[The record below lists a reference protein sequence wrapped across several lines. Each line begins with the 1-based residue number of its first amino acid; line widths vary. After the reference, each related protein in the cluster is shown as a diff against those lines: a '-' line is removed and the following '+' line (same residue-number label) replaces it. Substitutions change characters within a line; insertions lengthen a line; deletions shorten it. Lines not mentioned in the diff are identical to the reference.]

1 MKKGLGVLTVLG
13 LSILICDVGYSAPS
27 QTPTPTFDE
36 QLALC
41 EKEAHTRLWVDPINE
56 IEITQRFIPQSNPH
70 QDNLSSHLH
79 RLQHPASYL
88 VRNDN
93 LPNARPSS

>member
-1 MKKGLGVLTVLG
+1 MHDK
-13 LSILICDVGYSAPS
+13 SYPARA
-27 QTPTPTFDE
+27 
-36 QLALC
+36 LAAYYC
-41 EKEAHTRLWVDPINE
+41 TMARQHRANLWVDPINE